1 MKLILYVIHRI
12 YFSDGSL
19 CQYPLYRVFQRTEL
33 IDIAVCH
40 GYVAGEY
47 LSPEKGKF
55 RIVGNTQ
62 IPTDRIAENAVH
74 DGQTLL
80 YRLFVVVIFNRAGFI
95 VFQIG
100 TIRID
105 FPVINALFLEIFLKG
120 LVSKH
125 DTDGTDFTH
134 RGSDKGSAGGGSQP
148 EMGTPMVPAT

>member
-1 MKLILYVIHRI
+1 MLYISFT
-12 YFSDGSL
+12 FSDGGL
-19 CQYPLYRVFQRTEL
+19 CQYPLYSVFQRAEL
-33 IDIAVCH
+33 VYITVCH

-62 IPTDRIAENAVH
+62 IPTDRITENTVH
-74 DGQTLL
+74 DCQTLF
-80 YRLFVVVIFNRAGFI
+80 YRLFVVLFFNRAGFI

-105 FPVINALFLEIFLKG
+105 FPVINALFPKIFLKR

-125 DTDGTDFTH
+125 DPDGTDFTH
-134 RGSDKGSAGGGSQP
+134 RGSDKGSTGGGSQP
-148 EMGTPMVPAT
+148 EWALPMVPAT